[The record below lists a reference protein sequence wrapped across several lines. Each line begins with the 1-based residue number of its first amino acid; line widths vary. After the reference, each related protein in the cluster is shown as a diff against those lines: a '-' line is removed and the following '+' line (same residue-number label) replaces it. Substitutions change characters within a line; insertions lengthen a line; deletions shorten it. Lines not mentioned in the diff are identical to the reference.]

1 MSTPQKSNSSSSK
14 QKKWRPDVSSE
25 ARKLG
30 NNEDDW
36 NLASAGNQLARRTRA
51 STSSAPPIVRPLQL
65 QQEPR
70 QLFDLDDTRGDDN
83 STALSSLTDDN
94 SALSRSRKPPHTRV
108 IIEVNKVTTMLQKYL
123 SCPKCKAALA
133 VTFPTTC
140 IASGC
145 RLKCLN
151 EMDCDFVVVQ
161 APASSEVPL
170 ADDNRALITRS
181 TDYALNVLYVIGFI
195 ASGCQTNSKD

>member
-94 SALSRSRKPPHTRV
+94 SALSRSRKPTIKRRTTTR
-108 IIEVNKVTTMLQKYL
+108 IQMRPTTRTTTMMMIMTMVRTLKKMKMKNVVPHVETL
-123 SCPKCKAALA
+123 HTHGLLFATSCR
-133 VTFPTTC
+133 
-140 IASGC
+140 I
-145 RLKCLN
+145 
-151 EMDCDFVVVQ
+151 
-161 APASSEVPL
+161 
-170 ADDNRALITRS
+170 S
-181 TDYALNVLYVIGFI
+181 TE
-195 ASGCQTNSKD
+195 